1 MHQPRGMSAA
11 TVSDRRLKLPKA
23 GPMQLVRP
31 TGVDVRGY
39 FLLTLLDSF
48 EWAQSYSSRF
58 RLVEVDRKN
67 LERRLKTGSH
77 PGVRFSGKRG

>member
-1 MHQPRGMSAA
+1 MCA
-11 TVSDRRLKLPKA
+11 VI
-23 GPMQLVRP
+23 
-31 TGVDVRGY
+31 